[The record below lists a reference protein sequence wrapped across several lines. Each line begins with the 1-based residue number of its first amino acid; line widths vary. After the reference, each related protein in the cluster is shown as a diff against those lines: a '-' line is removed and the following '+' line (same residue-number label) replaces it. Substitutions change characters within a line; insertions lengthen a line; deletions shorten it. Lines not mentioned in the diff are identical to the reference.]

1 MSESERVAL
10 LQAIRSLEAE
20 VAPSLLALT
29 RSAAA
34 LLRCP
39 MASLNLVDAHQ
50 VWTVTRWGH
59 ASRQHARALSPCD
72 KVIRSRSALL
82 VADAALNETPC
93 PDIRDAT
100 NQAARAYAGVPL
112 MVEGLALGTLCVYD
126 TSPRNWLASEQA
138 ALADLVLV
146 VGELL
151 ASHLASQRL
160 RLLEAR
166 VRAASLT
173 GSDWLW
179 ETNEHGQIQWV
190 SASLVQ
196 HTGLD
201 PATEIGLRAADLYT
215 PRDDDTLA
223 SWQRFL
229 QARQQRAPF
238 SDAIAERNT
247 PRGRITV
254 SISGTPVFDALG
266 QFKGYRGASRNVTRQ
281 IAAEHE
287 ARRADMLLR
296 QAIESFQVGV
306 MISAPDGRV
315 MVHNSWWLDNVR
327 EGMDDV
333 ALDWPDTVRA
343 LYRRGA
349 YASSKLSEDEFLAW
363 RLALHERD
371 APLEIPFKGGWL
383 LIKDQRL
390 HDGST
395 VHFAMDI
402 SRNKHDTALIEQKQR
417 ELEETEGQ
425 LKAVLHALPDL
436 WLVFDAEGRYLD
448 AHTEHP
454 ALMRPFAE
462 LKGRYLGTA
471 IPAKQAALQREAMLA
486 AQRTGQPQRLEYSL
500 TTRDGVLRHFEARMT
515 PMPDGQT
522 LFLTRDMTDRQVAA
536 DKLRVSEELYRSVA
550 ASISDG
556 LLIVDLSGRA
566 MALNLAAC
574 RILAVEEAEVMSLS
588 HLREIGVVLLKE
600 DAQTPLPQDDWPLM
614 RTIARGERVV
624 DHVMPIRRRE
634 GDVVWLQISSNL
646 LQVEA
651 EAMPFAAMA
660 SFRDITQERQAVQ
673 ALASSEERWK
683 FALDGAGDG
692 VWDWDVQRQQVFF
705 SPQWKHLLGY
715 ADHELPN
722 DIRSLLDLVHP
733 DDAERVRHDFAHYL
747 QSAQGIYQSEFR
759 MQHKQGHHVW
769 ILSRGKVVSSGP
781 DGQPLRL
788 VGTHSDVTLFKQ
800 AERALRE
807 KQSAEAASTAKSAF
821 LSRMSHEIRTP
832 LNAVN
837 GFAQLL
843 QLKMG
848 QTAADDSVRNY
859 VSQIGLAGQH
869 LMGLVNDVLDLQQV
883 EAGILSVKLETLS
896 LTAEV
901 TQCTNMLAPL
911 AASHRVTLVS
921 QVQAEWL
928 VMADAQRLR
937 QVIMNIG
944 SNAIKYNRQGG
955 VVRFDVEAH
964 PGGTLA
970 LTVEDTGPGLD
981 QAQLARLFQ
990 PFERLGRETSSVE
1003 GTGLGLIITRSL
1015 LDAMGGDLDIK
1026 SQPGCGTRVS
1036 ITLPLGRPAL
1046 PPPDRTEADCPTPA
1060 PHTMTAMLQADNTP
1074 DPSQALRV
1082 LYVEDNRINAMLFE
1096 EALRPYGQ
1104 IELDIAEDGQSA
1116 LSIAQEKLPH
1126 VLVLDAHLPGMSG
1139 FDVLKVLRKLPG
1151 MDQVPA
1157 YMCSADAMP
1166 EDVARAKAEGFTGYW
1181 TKPIDIVEVTTELCR
1196 LAASSDNPAP

>member
-1 MSESERVAL
+1 
-10 LQAIRSLEAE
+10 
-20 VAPSLLALT
+20 
-29 RSAAA
+29 
-34 LLRCP
+34 
-39 MASLNLVDAHQ
+39 
-50 VWTVTRWGH
+50 
-59 ASRQHARALSPCD
+59 
-72 KVIRSRSALL
+72 
-82 VADAALNETPC
+82 
-93 PDIRDAT
+93 
-100 NQAARAYAGVPL
+100 
-112 MVEGLALGTLCVYD
+112 
-126 TSPRNWLASEQA
+126 
-138 ALADLVLV
+138 
-146 VGELL
+146 
-151 ASHLASQRL
+151 
-160 RLLEAR
+160 
-166 VRAASLT
+166 
-173 GSDWLW
+173 
-179 ETNEHGQIQWV
+179 
-190 SASLVQ
+190 
-196 HTGLD
+196 
-201 PATEIGLRAADLYT
+201 
-215 PRDDDTLA
+215 
-223 SWQRFL
+223 
-229 QARQQRAPF
+229 
-238 SDAIAERNT
+238 
-247 PRGRITV
+247 
-254 SISGTPVFDALG
+254 
-266 QFKGYRGASRNVTRQ
+266 
-281 IAAEHE
+281 
-287 ARRADMLLR
+287 
-296 QAIESFQVGV
+296 
-306 MISAPDGRV
+306 
-315 MVHNSWWLDNVR
+315 
-327 EGMDDV
+327 
-333 ALDWPDTVRA
+333 
-343 LYRRGA
+343 
-349 YASSKLSEDEFLAW
+349 
-363 RLALHERD
+363 
-371 APLEIPFKGGWL
+371 
-383 LIKDQRL
+383 
-390 HDGST
+390 
-395 VHFAMDI
+395 
-402 SRNKHDTALIEQKQR
+402 
-417 ELEETEGQ
+417 
-425 LKAVLHALPDL
+425 
-436 WLVFDAEGRYLD
+436 
-448 AHTEHP
+448 
-454 ALMRPFAE
+454 
-462 LKGRYLGTA
+462 
-471 IPAKQAALQREAMLA
+471 
-486 AQRTGQPQRLEYSL
+486 
-500 TTRDGVLRHFEARMT
+500 
-515 PMPDGQT
+515 
-522 LFLTRDMTDRQVAA
+522 
-536 DKLRVSEELYRSVA
+536 
-550 ASISDG
+550 
-556 LLIVDLSGRA
+556 
-566 MALNLAAC
+566 
-574 RILAVEEAEVMSLS
+574 
-588 HLREIGVVLLKE
+588 
-600 DAQTPLPQDDWPLM
+600 
-614 RTIARGERVV
+614 
-624 DHVMPIRRRE
+624 
-634 GDVVWLQISSNL
+634 
-646 LQVEA
+646 
-651 EAMPFAAMA
+651 
-660 SFRDITQERQAVQ
+660 
-673 ALASSEERWK
+673 
-683 FALDGAGDG
+683 
-692 VWDWDVQRQQVFF
+692 
-705 SPQWKHLLGY
+705 
-715 ADHELPN
+715 
-722 DIRSLLDLVHP
+722 
-733 DDAERVRHDFAHYL
+733 
-747 QSAQGIYQSEFR
+747 
-759 MQHKQGHHVW
+759 
-769 ILSRGKVVSSGP
+769 
-781 DGQPLRL
+781 
-788 VGTHSDVTLFKQ
+788 
-800 AERALRE
+800 
-807 KQSAEAASTAKSAF
+807 
-821 LSRMSHEIRTP
+821 MSHEIRTP